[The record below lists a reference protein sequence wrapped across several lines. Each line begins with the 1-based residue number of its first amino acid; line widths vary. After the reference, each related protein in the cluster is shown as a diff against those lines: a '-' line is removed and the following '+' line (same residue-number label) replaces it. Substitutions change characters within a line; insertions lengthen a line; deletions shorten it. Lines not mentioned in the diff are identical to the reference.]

1 MGTKRDDYMGKLKAI
16 LAKWDS
22 VIERMQFKALNA
34 GMRSKELCEQQV
46 DGMKANRRKIGEK
59 MDELR
64 KTSGAAWTDLNE
76 GVVKSRLDL
85 DQAAEAAREEA
96 EESASVSP

>member
-1 MGTKRDDYMGKLKAI
+1 M
-16 LAKWDS
+16 
-22 VIERMQFKALNA
+22 N
-34 GMRSKELCEQQV
+34 CE
-46 DGMKANRRKIGEK
+46 
-59 MDELR
+59 

-96 EESASVSP
+96 EESASVSS